1 MTVGFVLERVRA
13 GQQTALRTFQETSN
27 VLVNAPPLKK
37 PPSKGL
43 CPTAAA
49 VVVAAV
55 VVAAAASCSCPESSL
70 LCVHLHAGPLK
81 RLFTD
86 KHVQSSPRFAPP
98 PGIVKPGPVPQRRQQ
113 QQQAEQQQPQQGVQE
128 SKVLQ
133 PKHRALAARLA
144 AATERQ
150 QRRQQYQQR
159 QQEQQQQQHRG
170 SRHGSWSPQVAT
182 DIAVVC
188 QELKLP
194 QALAAALSDAAA
206 RGQVSCN
213 PGILLSQVSNKT
225 PSLL

>member
-1 MTVGFVLERVRA
+1 MTVGFVLDRVRA
-13 GQQTALRTFQETSN
+13 GQQTAVRHFQETTN
-27 VLVNAPPLKK
+27 VLMNAPPLKK

-70 LCVHLHAGPLK
+70 LCVHFHAGPLK

-98 PGIVKPGPVPQRRQQ
+98 PGIVKPGPLPQRGQQ
-113 QQQAEQQQPQQGVQE
+113 QQQAEQQQQGVQE
-128 SKVLQ
+128 RRVLQ

-159 QQEQQQQQHRG
+159 QQEQQHCG

-182 DIAVVC
+182 DIVVVC

-213 PGILLSQVSNKT
+213 PGILLSQVSNKKPLPPLT
-225 PSLL
+225 